1 MTTQT
6 RALPHDP
13 YITAVIDALADVGL
27 DPTDITLDDCDTRGT
42 HCYLRAVITYDED
55 TPLNPDH
62 WQHGLTLLWEWHTG
76 IEAADGEPERGPVW
90 LWAKR
95 LRDGATREPEVLR
108 VDGYANPVQVAA
120 AMHELDLVGRPVKD
134 RPGRWDGAAALD
146 AACEAWGAEE
156 ASA

>member
-13 YITAVIDALADVGL
+13 YIDAITTALADIGL
-27 DPTDITLDDCDTRGT
+27 DPTDTTLDDCDTRGT
-42 HCYLRAVITYDED
+42 HCYLRAVIAWGED
-55 TPLNPDH
+55 TALNPDR
-62 WQHGLTLLWEWHTG
+62 WQHGLVLLWEWHTG

-95 LRDGATREPEVLR
+95 LSDGAIREPELLR

-120 AMHELDLVGRPVKD
+120 AVHGLDLAGCAVKA
-134 RPGRWDGAAALD
+134 RPGRWDSSAALD
-146 AACEAWGAEE
+146 AACEEWGARE